1 MSDPTWRHPRFLDVM
16 ASEGIMTMSDQ
27 RPGDGTLAA
36 GDIARLAGVG
46 KAAVSNWRRRYQDFP
61 DPVGGTSRNPVFSL
75 AEVEAWLRRHGKRV
89 EIAPVD
95 RVWQWA
101 RTLVDDLRLGDL
113 VGYMGALLVLIQR
126 EPQEWK
132 RLGGL
137 TDRRLCRAL
146 VSALTSGV
154 PELPGELP
162 DRFESEWVAVLRAVA
177 DLAVKEGCA
186 ETFGVLC
193 ERYQEANSRRLLVI
207 PGELADLMVRLAEV
221 SGGTALDPACG
232 IGELLLASHAA
243 GSTRLCGQDAN
254 DTAARIAACR
264 LLLGKA
270 NATVATGSALREDAF
285 SNESVD
291 AVVCNTPHGERELGY
306 DELAQDT
313 RWDFGLPPRGE
324 PELAWVQ
331 HCLARVRPGGLV
343 VMTMPPAVASR
354 RSGKRVRANLL
365 RAGALRAV
373 VSLPQGATAPGSA
386 KDLWILRRPTDD
398 DPAPTHLLL
407 IEAHDLCQ
415 IEPAWRAYLAE
426 PETEELPG
434 RSRSVRLVD
443 LLDDEVDVAPARW
456 LALGSWGAAGAEL
469 PAIRDRWHEVAAS
482 LPTLLP
488 SLSSRAREVPMTTVG
503 ELIKAGMIVVHQAPV
518 RMRTD
523 VGDQPVLTLADL
535 RKGRGPTGRS
545 TAEPGHVVLQRDD
558 VVLSMLMREPTAQ
571 VVTEEGALLG
581 PQLLLFRVDPE
592 WLDPHFLAGCLQVAA
607 SSGAA
612 LASSTSSRLDPRRAI
627 LPRLPLPEQCEYG
640 EAFRRLLAF
649 RATLREFVELG
660 EQLARLA
667 GAGLADGSLQPDG

>member
-1 MSDPTWRHPRFLDVM
+1 MGWATMTRPRRVLDV
-16 ASEGIMTMSDQ
+16 SEGIMTMSDQ

-61 DPVGGTSRNPVFSL
+61 DPVGGTSSNPVFSL

-113 VGYMGALLVLIQR
+113 VGYAGALLVLAQR
-126 EPQEWK
+126 EPEEWT
-132 RLGGL
+132 RLAGL
-137 TDRRLCRAL
+137 TDRRLGRAL
-146 VSALTSGV
+146 VSALTAEV
-154 PELPGELP
+154 PELPGQLP
-162 DRFESEWVAVLRAVA
+162 DRFEPEWVAVLRAIA
-177 DLAVKEGCA
+177 DLAVKEGYA
-186 ETFGVLC
+186 ETFSVLC
-193 ERYQEANSRRLLVI
+193 ERYLEANSRRLSVV
-207 PGELADLMVRLAEV
+207 PAELAALMVRLAEV

-232 IGELLLASHAA
+232 LGELLLASQAA

-254 DTAARIAACR
+254 DTTARIAACR
-264 LLLGKA
+264 LLLGRA
-270 NATVATGSALREDAF
+270 NATVAAGSALREDAF
-285 SNESVD
+285 SEESVD
-291 AVVCNTPHGERELGY
+291 AVVCNTPHGEREWGY

-313 RWDFGLPPRGE
+313 RWEFGLPPRGE

-331 HCLARVRPGGLV
+331 HCLARVRPGGHV
-343 VMTMPPAVASR
+343 VMTMPAAVASR
-354 RSGKRVRANLL
+354 RSGKRIRANLL

-373 VSLPQGATAPGSA
+373 VSLPQGATAPGSV
-386 KDLWILRRPTDD
+386 KDLWVLRRPRDD

-407 IEAHDLCQ
+407 VEAKDLSQ
-415 IEPAWRAYLAE
+415 VEPAWRAYLAE
-426 PETEELPG
+426 PESEDLPG

-443 LLDDEVDVAPARW
+443 LLDDEVDVAPTRW
-456 LALGSWGAAGAEL
+456 LALGSWGGAGEEF
-469 PAIRDRWHEVAAS
+469 PSVRDRWHEVATS

-488 SLSSRAREVPMTTVG
+488 SLSSRERDVPMTTVG
-503 ELIKAGMIVVHQAPV
+503 ELVKAGMVVVHQAPV

-523 VGDQPVLTLADL
+523 AGDQPVLTLADI

-545 TAEPGHVVLQRDD
+545 TLEPGHVVLQRDD
-558 VVLSMLMREPTAQ
+558 VVLSMLMREPTVH
-571 VVTEEGALLG
+571 VVTEEEGALLG
-581 PQLLLFRVDPE
+581 PQLLLFRADPE

-612 LASSTSSRLDPRRAI
+612 LASSTSSRVDPRRAI
-627 LPRLPLPEQCEYG
+627 VPRLPLAEQREYG

-649 RATLREFVELG
+649 RAALRESVELG
-660 EQLARLA
+660 EQLIRLA
-667 GAGLADGSLQPDG
+667 GAGLADGSLRPGG